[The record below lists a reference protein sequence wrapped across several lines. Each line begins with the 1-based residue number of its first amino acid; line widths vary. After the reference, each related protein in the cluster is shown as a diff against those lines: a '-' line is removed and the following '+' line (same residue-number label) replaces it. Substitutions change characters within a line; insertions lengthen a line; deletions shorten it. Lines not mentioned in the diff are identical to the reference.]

1 MPIAKVPEGRK
12 SPGQKARTPP
22 RSLMSPPPNCSGIE
36 KSMRR
41 HLNRAGRKTNTYA
54 KATTGL
60 QRLLRVYWVVH
71 NFLRVHFT
79 IREVPAVALGILE
92 RRLSVQEVF
101 QIPMV

>member
-1 MPIAKVPEGRK
+1 MDCTTFEFTAG
-12 SPGQKARTPP
+12 
-22 RSLMSPPPNCSGIE
+22 SLKNLFAIMSN
-36 KSMRR
+36 M
-41 HLNRAGRKTNTYA
+41 YA

-92 RRLSVQEVF
+92 RRLSVHEIF
-101 QIPMV
+101 QIQMA